1 MNAVAP
7 LPTSSLPESV
17 AAANR
22 IAECFCV
29 DVVHSRRG
37 FEITETQRQ
46 LLFGLFRRAYLAGHG
61 DGVQKRK
68 D

>member
-1 MNAVAP
+1 MSAVAP
-7 LPTSSLPESV
+7 LATTHRPEHV
-17 AAANR
+17 GQANR
-22 IAECFCV
+22 LAESFCV
-29 DVVHSRRG
+29 DVVNSQRG
-37 FEITETQRQ
+37 FEITATQRQ

>member
-7 LPTSSLPESV
+7 LATPRRADHV
-17 AAANR
+17 AQANR
-22 IAECFCV
+22 VAEAFCV
-29 DVVHSRRG
+29 DVVNSRRG

-61 DGVQKRK
+61 DGVEKRK